1 MDNFR
6 GLNRL
11 FDSVSD
17 AESHDMKILTG
28 FLRNPI
34 QEILIKTQLV
44 ALKKYCTF
52 CAIFET
58 FYIRNGYMLFFVISS
73 KTSLHLRLGHN

>member
-1 MDNFR
+1 MDSFR
-6 GLNRL
+6 GFNRL
-11 FDSVSD
+11 FDSERG
-17 AESHDMKILTG
+17 AEFPDIKNVTG